1 MPCLANNCLTPIM
14 SDEGENLGVGD
25 NDELNEKECVYEL
38 KPLMSDILFAE
49 LADSLSG
56 QGNS

>member
-1 MPCLANNCLTPIM
+1 M

-38 KPLMSDILFAE
+38 KPLMSDILLAQ